1 MNTKCILFVLI
12 SLTAIDRSQAQTLD
26 PSFGNGG
33 IAETYFGQYVD
44 SKVHDMLL
52 QPDGKIVV
60 CGTTYVNSYDFMM
73 IRYLENGTLDS
84 SFGESGKAFIDFDNL
99 NNYGLA
105 YALQADG
112 KIVVVGHSTTPNY
125 ESISIARINDDGT
138 IDTSFGDNG
147 IIYQTTG
154 SYECYGNDVVIQP
167 DGKILVA
174 GKGIYPPQGEDF
186 FLARYH
192 ADGSLD
198 TSFDGDGKVENIND
212 LSSGAQPVITLQND
226 GKILLSGMG
235 GVAGQQHYC
244 TMRFLDNGSLD
255 NTFSDDGIQLT
266 LIPGDYNWPGNI
278 VIQPDQKIVI
288 AGYSGPWQFE
298 QFSIIRLDA
307 NGNLDSDFASA
318 GIFTHSINQGLDLLN
333 DVLIQPDGKIL
344 ACGYTINPNDGY
356 DFVAMRLN
364 EDGSIDND
372 FGENGVLNQT
382 FSFSESR
389 AVAMAIQPDGKL
401 LIAGDSP
408 DFTNYHTAIARY
420 DAGIPAS
427 IPNQLSKG
435 QDIQIYPNPTS
446 SHIQIDL
453 ANGSIIDQLY
463 IYDIKGKLI
472 EITLAKHPS
481 NQFDVSQLQT
491 GIYSIYIVNK
501 HGQTFKARFIKE

>member
-1 MNTKCILFVLI
+1 MNAKCIFFVLI
-12 SLTAIDRSQAQTLD
+12 SLTAIHCSQAQTLD

-33 IAETYFGQYVD
+33 IVETYFGQYVD

-52 QPDGKIVV
+52 QPDGKIIV
-60 CGTTYVNSYDFMM
+60 CGTTYVNSFDFMM
-73 IRYLENGTLDS
+73 IRYLENGALDP
-84 SFGESGKAFIDFDNL
+84 SFGDNGKAFIDFDNL
-99 NNYGLA
+99 NNYGMA
-105 YALQADG
+105 YALQTDG
-112 KIVVVGHSTTPNY
+112 KIVVVGHSNTPNY
-125 ESISIARINDDGT
+125 ESISIARINANGT
-138 IDTSFGDNG
+138 IDTSFGENG
-147 IIYQTTG
+147 IVRQTTG

-186 FLARYH
+186 FLARYLE
-192 ADGSLD
+192 DGSLD
-198 TSFDGDGKVENIND
+198 TTFDGDGKVENIND

-244 TMRFLDNGSLD
+244 TMRFLDNGALD

-278 VIQPDQKIVI
+278 IIQPDQKIVI

-298 QFSIIRLDA
+298 HFSIIRLDA
-307 NGNLDSDFASA
+307 NGNLDGDFASA
-318 GIFTHSINQGLDLLN
+318 GVFTHSINQGLDLLN

-344 ACGYTINPNDGY
+344 ACGYTITPNDGY

-364 EDGSIDND
+364 EDGSIDSG

-401 LIAGDSP
+401 LIAGDAP
-408 DFTNYHTAIARY
+408 DFTNHHTAIARY

-427 IPNQLSKG
+427 IAKETYHG
-435 QDIQIYPNPTS
+435 TDIQIYPNPTS
-446 SHIQIDL
+446 SLLQIDMM
-453 ANGSIIDQLY
+453 NGYIIDKLF
-463 IYDIKGKLI
+463 IFDLHGKMI
-472 EITLAKHPS
+472 DS
-481 NQFDVSQLQT
+481 NTYTHHLNHVDVSQLPA
-491 GIYSIYIVNK
+491 GIYSFS
-501 HGQTFKARFIKE
+501 Q